1 MKNIRIYKAGKYDSD
16 KYEEVKE
23 NIYKTYDSFMNQDA
37 YVTSLS
43 FEQEPEYEEGADS
56 SDISRYPLEEVLDK
70 FYVAVQDFYPALN
83 DGSSNVCYLEFTG
96 SAVEDIE
103 KLLQIVGKHVY
114 NGSEEKD
121 GKTYIKLFIE

>member
-56 SDISRYPLEEVLDK
+56 SDISQYPLVLLYHFVDPGCSDS
-70 FYVAVQDFYPALN
+70 YARC
-83 DGSSNVCYLEFTG
+83 G
-96 SAVEDIE
+96 
-103 KLLQIVGKHVY
+103 
-114 NGSEEKD
+114 
-121 GKTYIKLFIE
+121 LFIEDAALGIYTYFSLFLFKRKHHTSSN